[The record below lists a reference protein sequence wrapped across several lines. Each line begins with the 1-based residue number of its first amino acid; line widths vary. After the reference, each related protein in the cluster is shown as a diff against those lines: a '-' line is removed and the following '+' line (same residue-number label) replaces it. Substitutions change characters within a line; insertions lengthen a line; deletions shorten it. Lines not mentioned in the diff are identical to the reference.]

1 MLKVSSA
8 EDGYLNNWIHTCDSC
23 QAAACTLYCHTDSAF
38 LCNDCDK
45 RIHGGNPMALS
56 HHRVWICAACET
68 APAAVTCSADAAS
81 LCIDCDI
88 QIHSVNPLARRHTRV
103 PIPPLSGLPCSSS
116 SVHHDQLPSTMF
128 ETPTTQP
135 NREFDEDET
144 NSWLLLEP
152 ETTDNQTMS
161 GFTYGEQLDE
171 YIDVV
176 DTCTQSYGQEWS
188 IDQQQVV
195 SVNYPEDSGND
206 SVVPVQ
212 TLKTYDQPFQEEV
225 ALQEQQL
232 QSIQFNSDHRGSKA
246 AFTNLPSSSL
256 SGAQPHQTDGI
267 YHVYVPM
274 PLFIGGIPN
283 TYTRFPAATEMFPN
297 PLVLLPLES
306 AAMNRE
312 EKVLRYREKRKARKF
327 EKKIRYASRK
337 AYAETRPRIK
347 GRFARKTNMG
357 IDGDQMFP
365 KEDYGYGVVPSLWT
379 STINMRLRFE
389 GNQKDF

>member
-23 QAAACTLYCHTDSAF
+23 QAAACTLYCHTDSAY
-38 LCNDCDK
+38 LCNDCDR

-103 PIPPLSGLPCSSS
+103 PIPPLPGLTCSSS
-116 SVHHDQLPSTMF
+116 SVHHDQQPSTMF
-128 ETPTTQP
+128 ETPTTEP
-135 NREFDEDET
+135 NLEINEDET
-144 NSWLLLEP
+144 DSWLLLEP
-152 ETTDNQTMS
+152 ENTDNQTMS
-161 GFTYGEQLDE
+161 GFTYGEQPDE

-176 DTCTQSYGQEWS
+176 DTCTESYGQEWYM
-188 IDQQQVV
+188 DRQQLV

-212 TLKTYDQPFQEEV
+212 TLKTNDPPFQEEV
-225 ALQEQQL
+225 PLQEQQF
-232 QSIQFNSDHRGSKA
+232 QSSHINSDHRGSKA

-256 SGAQPHQTDGI
+256 S
-267 YHVYVPM
+267 VPM
-274 PLFIGGIPN
+274 PLFIAGIQNP
-283 TYTRFPAATEMFPN
+283 YTRFPATTEIFPN
-297 PLVLLPLES
+297 PLLLLPLQS
-306 AAMNRE
+306 TSMNRE

-357 IDGDQMFP
+357 MDDDQMFP

-389 GNQKDF
+389 GNKKDF